1 MAAIEEAF
9 SLLDAGEAGL
19 HATRTRLKRMRD
31 SVLTAAVTGQ
41 LVPQDPTD
49 TPARR
54 SCGEIGIEALGDA
67 QDLPGPRSLGWAT
80 LGTGGRGRRR
90 RDQGRQATD
99 RSASPSR
106 FPTFA
111 WRTSSV
117 ATLDLTTSR
126 PSECRG
132 PEPSS

>member
-54 SCGEIGIEALGDA
+54 ARWRWDRAVGARRSLIPSCRTGLGLDRRLARHPAATSALAESVASSDEGSLSCG
-67 QDLPGPRSLGWAT
+67 
-80 LGTGGRGRRR
+80 
-90 RDQGRQATD
+90 
-99 RSASPSR
+99 
-106 FPTFA
+106 
-111 WRTSSV
+111 
-117 ATLDLTTSR
+117 
-126 PSECRG
+126 
-132 PEPSS
+132 